1 MEIITATGA
10 RCLPQCGSFA
20 VSGPIRSEWSGWQ
33 LAVRVASVA
42 SDSPRTTVF
51 GGRPV
56 YRTRFHS
63 LINPDGIAMP
73 VTPRMRV
80 SASEP

>member
-1 MEIITATGA
+1 MEIIITTGT
-10 RCLPQCGSFA
+10 RCLPQLGSFA
-20 VSGPIRSEWSGWQ
+20 VSGPIRFEPSGWQ
-33 LAVRVASVA
+33 VGARVAVG
-42 SDSPRTTVF
+42 SPRTAVF

-63 LINPDGIAMP
+63 LINPDSNAMP
-73 VTPRMRV
+73 VTPRMRM